1 MLTYTLARADKN
13 FSIYVENFANYE
25 MTVKTRASQINK

>member
-1 MLTYTLARADKN
+1 MLTYTRARADKN

-25 MTVKTRASQINK
+25 TTFKTRAPQINK